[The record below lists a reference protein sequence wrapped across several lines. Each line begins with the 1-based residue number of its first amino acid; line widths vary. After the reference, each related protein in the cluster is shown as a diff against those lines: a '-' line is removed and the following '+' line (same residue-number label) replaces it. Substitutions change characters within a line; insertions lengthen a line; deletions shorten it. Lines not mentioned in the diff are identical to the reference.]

1 MSREDSAVQLLTIQ
15 EQQQQKNSIIFEK
28 YFNVKKHYFWNI
40 DSLPTLVNKTLCV
53 DLTCYVFWFTVLE
66 AKFPSCEKQ
75 FKRLRF
81 SSGLV
86 PYCEGT
92 APRRLFSYS
101 VKWSEG
107 RMPLGLLEVGESWIV
122 YSVKLACSYA

>member
-1 MSREDSAVQLLTIQ
+1 MKCRLLAYY
-15 EQQQQKNSIIFEK
+15 K
-28 YFNVKKHYFWNI
+28 
-40 DSLPTLVNKTLCV
+40 TLVNKTLCV

-66 AKFPSCEKQ
+66 AKFRSCEKQ

-92 APRRLFSYS
+92 GSQTFVFLFCEI
-101 VKWSEG
+101 EG
-107 RMPLGLLEVGESWIV
+107 RAFASGVCGGGRELD
-122 YSVKLACSYA
+122 SVQREAGK